1 MTADL
6 SCVSRV
12 LSYHLRVQKFY
23 KTRPVMFER
32 TLIKK
37 KMFYLYDDR
46 HKQREKGAIFMRFVY
61 KYYAVVGSI

>member
-1 MTADL
+1 
-6 SCVSRV
+6 
-12 LSYHLRVQKFY
+12 
-23 KTRPVMFER
+23 MFER
-32 TLIKK
+32 TLIKKK